1 MSHRISRRFF
11 FAFAAAAALHGASF
25 AQPAWPSRPITLI
38 VPYNAGGA
46 SDFGARLISSDL
58 ARRLGQPVIVEN
70 VAGAGGALGVQRL
83 LRAEADGHTLLY
95 GSLSETVMVPIVNAA
110 AARYR
115 SQDLLPVALTG
126 KTPVAFVTRPDFP
139 ASTMDELVAMLGK
152 RPGGLTYGSP
162 GVGTFQHVMAETV
175 KARTGTFMV
184 HIPYRGGSNIVND
197 VVSGQIDIGVTTA
210 PNVAP
215 LVGAGRIKAL
225 GVSSRERIPALKD
238 TQSFGETESLKALDL
253 QTWGMVFART
263 GTPDAVVRRLNAA
276 INEVLMQPK
285 TQATLQKAGATL
297 ARPLSVE
304 EAKAFFLTESEA
316 YRPIAE
322 RIKPE

>member
-1 MSHRISRRFF
+1 MTHRISRRFF
-11 FAFAAAAALHGASF
+11 FAFAAAAAFHGAAL

-46 SDFGARLISSDL
+46 SDFGARLIASDL
-58 ARRLGQPVIVEN
+58 ADRLGQPVIVEN

-83 LRAEADGHTLLY
+83 LRAEADGHVLLY

-110 AARYR
+110 ARYR
-115 SQDLLPVALTG
+115 SQDLLPIAMTG
-126 KTPVAFVTRPDFP
+126 KTPVAFVTRPDF
-139 ASTMDELVAMLGK
+139 AADTMDELVAMLRK

-175 KARTGTFMV
+175 KASTGTFMV

-197 VVSGQIDIGVTTA
+197 VVSGQIDVGVTTA

-225 GVSSRERIPALKD
+225 GVSSRERIPALKG
-238 TQSFGETESLKALDL
+238 TQSFGETTSLKSLDL
-253 QTWGMVFART
+253 QTWGMVFARA
-263 GTPDAVVRRLNAA
+263 GTPDTVLRKLNAA

-285 TQATLQKAGATL
+285 TQATLQKAGAVL
-297 ARPLSVE
+297 PRPLSVE
-304 EAKAFFLTESEA
+304 EAKAFFLAEADA

-322 RIKPE
+322 RIKQE